1 MKCTKSKYSISKFL
15 NKKKNYS
22 SVEIFCYC
30 NVFSR
35 FIVKFSFLFVV
46 IANFSPTI
54 AQNKKGKL
62 QIKVELGEA
71 QNIIPTNKSEE
82 EITRECLIN
91 ARINAIENAFGEVIL
106 QGNSTYI
113 RNSQNGKQSEV
124 NQVFNFIGESYVNG
138 EWMEDIEPPL
148 ITKFNHENERWIK
161 VKVKCKVRELD
172 VSVPQ
177 FQAEP
182 LSCTKIICATE
193 TFNNGQDLYLHF
205 KTPEK
210 GYLAIY
216 LDVPEDR
223 RTYRLFPYKNF
234 SKDSLQQL
242 KADED
247 YIFFSSKNSKICS
260 PAIVDELILTLK
272 DPAKAE
278 FNKMYIIFT
287 PNQPTQK
294 PLLSKGSAINFTT
307 EEWKLELP
315 DFLNSESF
323 QKWLITNRINNEKIQ
338 VKYVYLSINPKS
350 NDK

>member
-1 MKCTKSKYSISKFL
+1 
-15 NKKKNYS
+15 
-22 SVEIFCYC
+22 
-30 NVFSR
+30 
-35 FIVKFSFLFVV
+35 VV
-46 IANFSPTI
+46 IANYSPII
-54 AQNKKGKL
+54 AQTKKGKL
-62 QIKVELGEA
+62 QIKIEFGEA
-71 QNIIPTNKSEE
+71 QTIIPTNKSEE

-138 EWMEDIEPPL
+138 EWLEDTEPPL

-161 VKVKCKVRELD
+161 VNVKCKVRELD
-172 VSVPQ
+172 ISVPQ

-182 LSCTKIICATE
+182 LSCPKIICATE

-223 RTYRLFPYKNF
+223 RTYRLFPYKNH

-247 YIFFSSKNSKICS
+247 YIFFSSKDSKICS
-260 PAIVDELILTLK
+260 PAVVDELILTLK

-278 FNKMYIIFT
+278 FNKLYIIFT

-294 PLLSKGSAINFTT
+294 PILSKGSAVNFTT

-323 QKWLITNRINNEKIQ
+323 QKWLITTRINTENIQ